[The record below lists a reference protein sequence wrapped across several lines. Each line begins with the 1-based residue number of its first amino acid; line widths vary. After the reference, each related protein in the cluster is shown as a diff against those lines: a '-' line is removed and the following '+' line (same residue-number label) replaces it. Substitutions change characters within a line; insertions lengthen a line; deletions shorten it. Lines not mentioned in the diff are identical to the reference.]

1 MTFKI
6 LAASSGWKYTEKDL
20 VEKIDFVM
28 ADSTAHNL
36 GAEFETEKVPDSL
49 IFNVHPMMMF
59 QRKVKQVWQ
68 EMHDAVGTNTIK
80 DCFIIDE
87 DFQNE

>member
-1 MTFKI
+1 MVQSFLISGKQRALPTLNIFSETRTSLKDLQIMTFKI

-36 GAEFETEKVPDSL
+36 GAEFETEKS
-49 IFNVHPMMMF
+49 
-59 QRKVKQVWQ
+59 
-68 EMHDAVGTNTIK
+68 T
-80 DCFIIDE
+80 
-87 DFQNE
+87 